1 MRLNQAEKTWR
12 GVWDI
17 YVGVWYCYSQE
28 AFRHP
33 KDYNRLFFEHTN
45 EYLGG
50 AMKEFYQMFPQNINE
65 ANQFFSEMLGTAD
78 FWGRDFEMCKK
89 CMNAGAI
96 SEENALILNRM
107 SCILYKG
114 YFKGVMDD
122 GIEEDEIEERV
133 RSFIDDLDIIVKALA
148 SELQGYDGYFKQ
160 KRENNDKK

>member
-1 MRLNQAEKTWR
+1 
-12 GVWDI
+12 
-17 YVGVWYCYSQE
+17 
-28 AFRHP
+28 
-33 KDYNRLFFEHTN
+33 
-45 EYLGG
+45 
-50 AMKEFYQMFPQNINE
+50 MKEFYQMFPQNINE

>member
-1 MRLNQAEKTWR
+1 MGYLCGCMIR
-12 GVWDI
+12 
-17 YVGVWYCYSQE
+17 YSQE

-89 CMNAGAI
+89 CMRAGAI

-133 RSFIDDLDIIVKALA
+133 RLFIDDLDIIVKALA

-160 KRENNDKK
+160 KREKNDKK